1 MSEKSPVEWVQVAN
15 ILPLEDVRELPTGLW
30 LEEMQLIFPDELK
43 KDPYKGPMVK
53 KSFAT
58 ELYNRYYGLLGIDE
72 EKFSNEHGRDY
83 FESKWAA
90 FERVKET
97 RPNIAYVD
105 VDEQRHVI
113 DVQAFQNLSAP
124 APNPEKDTVTT
135 QENPKTDDDLVRLG
149 EVYEMLGHYVSV
161 DDILSFAKKY
171 PQAVYGAQWYK
182 SIPPHYIN
190 SAFVS
195 VSTYIHRDFLPQLKE
210 HCAAKYPTYDS
221 QNEFITAS
229 EIVDRYRLTK
239 IIAANTIAHKIRSF
253 SKIHPDAVKHIWR
266 TTEKNT
272 LIALNK
278 KYLKEFLKFAGLA
291 AVIPPRIAKQKKID
305 PTTPGYSTDP
315 TLAPISDDEMD
326 KVAWKLAAQKVSGL
340 NKANESIFA
349 EWSKI
354 HKAKRSNAK

>member
-1 MSEKSPVEWVQVAN
+1 MHKNSSA
-15 ILPLEDVRELPTGLW
+15 
-30 LEEMQLIFPDELK
+30 M
-43 KDPYKGPMVK
+43 K
-53 KSFAT
+53 KS
-58 ELYNRYYGLLGIDE
+58 E
-72 EKFSNEHGRDY
+72 
-83 FESKWAA
+83 
-90 FERVKET
+90 
-97 RPNIAYVD
+97 AYD
-105 VDEQRHVI
+105 
-113 DVQAFQNLSAP
+113 NLI
-124 APNPEKDTVTT
+124 
-135 QENPKTDDDLVRLG
+135 RLD
-149 EVYEMLGHYVSV
+149 EVYEMLGHYISV
-161 DDILSFAKKY
+161 DDIMSFAKKY

-182 SIPPHYIN
+182 SIPPHNIN

-210 HCAAKYPTYDS
+210 HCAPRYPTYDS

-229 EIVDRYRLTK
+229 EIVDRYRLTE

-253 SKIHPDAVKHIWR
+253 SKIHPNAVKHILR

-326 KVAWKLAAQKVSGL
+326 KVAWKLATQKVSGL

>member
-1 MSEKSPVEWVQVAN
+1 M
-15 ILPLEDVRELPTGLW
+15 
-30 LEEMQLIFPDELK
+30 
-43 KDPYKGPMVK
+43 K
-53 KSFAT
+53 KS
-58 ELYNRYYGLLGIDE
+58 E
-72 EKFSNEHGRDY
+72 
-83 FESKWAA
+83 
-90 FERVKET
+90 
-97 RPNIAYVD
+97 AYD
-105 VDEQRHVI
+105 
-113 DVQAFQNLSAP
+113 NLI
-124 APNPEKDTVTT
+124 
-135 QENPKTDDDLVRLG
+135 RLD
-149 EVYEMLGHYVSV
+149 EVYEMLGHYINV
-161 DDILSFAKKY
+161 DDILSFAKKH
-171 PQAVYGAQWYK
+171 PKAVYGSQLYE
-182 SIPPHYIN
+182 SIPRDNIN

-221 QNEFITAS
+221 RNEFITAS
-229 EIVDRYRLTK
+229 EIVDRYRLTE

-253 SKIHPDAVKHIWR
+253 SKIHPNAVKHILR
-266 TTEKNT
+266 TTKKNT

-326 KVAWKLAAQKVSGL
+326 KVAWKLATQKVSGL

>member
-1 MSEKSPVEWVQVAN
+1 MSEKSLADWIQVAS
-15 ILPLEDVRELPTGLW
+15 ILPLEDVSDLPTCLW
-30 LEEMQLIFPDELK
+30 LEEMQLFFPDELK

-90 FERVKET
+90 FERLKET

-105 VDEQRHVI
+105 VDKQRYVI

-124 APNPEKDTVTT
+124 NPEKDTVTT
-135 QENPKTDDDLVRLG
+135 QKKPKTDDDLVRLDK
-149 EVYEMLGHYVSV
+149 VYEMLGHYVSV

-171 PQAVYGAQWYK
+171 PQAVYGSQLYE
-182 SIPPHYIN
+182 SIPRDNIN
-190 SAFVS
+190 SAFVG
-195 VSTYIHRDFLPQLKE
+195 VSTYIHRDFLPKLKE

-253 SKIHPDAVKHIWR
+253 SKIHPNAVKHILR
-266 TTEKNT
+266 TTGKNT

-278 KYLKEFLKFAGLA
+278 KYLKEFLKFTGLDVA
-291 AVIPPRIAKQKKID
+291 IPPRIAKQKKID

-326 KVAWKLAAQKVSGL
+326 KVAWKLATKKVSGL

-349 EWSKI
+349 EWEKFSKT
-354 HKAKRSNAK
+354 KRTNAK

>member
-1 MSEKSPVEWVQVAN
+1 MSEKSLADWIQVAS
-15 ILPLEDVRELPTGLW
+15 ILPLEDVSDLPTCLW
-30 LEEMQLIFPDELK
+30 LEEMQLFFPDELK

-105 VDEQRHVI
+105 VYEQRYVI

-124 APNPEKDTVTT
+124 NPEKDTVTT
-135 QENPKTDDDLVRLG
+135 QEKPKTDDDLVRLD
-149 EVYEMLGHYVSV
+149 EVYEMLGHHISV
-161 DDILSFAKKY
+161 YDIMSFAKKY
-171 PQAVYGAQWYK
+171 PQAVYGGAQWCK
-182 SIPPHYIN
+182 SIPLHIIN
-190 SAFVS
+190 SAYIS

-210 HCAAKYPTYDS
+210 HCAARYPTYDS
-221 QNEFITAS
+221 QNEFITAG
-229 EIVDRYRLTK
+229 EIVDRYRLTE

-253 SKIHPDAVKHIWR
+253 SKIHPNAVKHILR

-278 KYLKEFLKFAGLA
+278 KYLKEFLKFAGLDVA
-291 AVIPPRIAKQKKID
+291 IPPRIAKQKKID

-315 TLAPISDDEMD
+315 TLAPMSDDEMD
-326 KVAWKLAAQKVSGL
+326 KVAWKLATKKVSGL

-349 EWSKI
+349 EWEKFSKT
-354 HKAKRSNAK
+354 KRTNAK